1 MATGQSHRIP
11 RGNAMVTYTEYKL
24 QPSDAGKD
32 LKKIA
37 RERLNDENLYKDIL
51 RMLEAPNTQGRP
63 WYAEIVQKDRIGSD
77 WTLLLPPAKAIP
89 PQPAPSDLATFKI
102 ISKANVRTSPKLDP
116 WQHPFCWTHRYDLHL
131 QTQLHDHRCQRYG
144 LGRCHPIEPSEKSI
158 RGNVLDVRPRRFH
171 SSYRSLHLMH
181 IHILRINIP

>member
-32 LKKIA
+32 LKRIA

-116 WQHPFCWTHRYDLHL
+116 GNIHFV
-131 QTQLHDHRCQRYG
+131 G
-144 LGRCHPIEPSEKSI
+144 PIGTIYTYKRSSMITDANGMVWVDVTPSNLPRKASGATYWMCVREGSI
-158 RGNVLDVRPRRFH
+158 HHTDP
-171 SSYRSLHLMH
+171 Y
-181 IHILRINIP
+181 I